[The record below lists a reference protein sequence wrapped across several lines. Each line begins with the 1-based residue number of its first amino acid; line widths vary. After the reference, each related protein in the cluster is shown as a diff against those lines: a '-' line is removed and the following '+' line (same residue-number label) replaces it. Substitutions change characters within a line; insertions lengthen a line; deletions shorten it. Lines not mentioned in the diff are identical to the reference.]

1 MMHVLLLDNQDSFT
15 YNIAETLR
23 KIGNIRFCIVRSDEI
38 DPEDAAKYDKII
50 FSPGPGLPSEQPAM
64 MEILGHYEKSKSILG
79 ICLGHQA
86 IALRYGARLENLPF
100 IEHGSSADLI
110 ITAPGDPVFRGI
122 SQGTPV
128 GLYHSWAVDESSL
141 PSCLNVTARSANG
154 VVMGIRHKM
163 YDVCGLQ
170 FHPESYI
177 TKDGLAMLRNWL
189 LD

>member
-1 MMHVLLLDNQDSFT
+1 MHVLLLDNHDSFT
-15 YNIAETLR
+15 YNIAESLR
-23 KIGNIRFCIVRSDEI
+23 KIGNISFCTLRSDKIE
-38 DPEDAAKYDKII
+38 PRSVLKYDKII

-64 MEILGHYEKSKSILG
+64 QEILEHYESSKSILG

-86 IALRYGARLENLPF
+86 IALRYGARLENLPV

-110 ITAPGDPVFRGI
+110 ITAPSDPVFRGI

-141 PSCLNVTARSANG
+141 PPCLYVTARSSNG
-154 VVMGIRHKM
+154 VVMGIRHKI

-177 TKDGLAMLRNWL
+177 SRDGLVMLRNWL
-189 LD
+189 VA